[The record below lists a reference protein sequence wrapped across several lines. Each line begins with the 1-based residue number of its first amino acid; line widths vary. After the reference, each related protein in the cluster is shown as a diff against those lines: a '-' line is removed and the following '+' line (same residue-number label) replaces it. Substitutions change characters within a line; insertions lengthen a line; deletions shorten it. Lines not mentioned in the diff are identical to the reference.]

1 MNRAERDS
9 LRHSAAQRA
18 TPEGVGNEKIR
29 FTLRLAD
36 GRFVSSPTH
45 TVTTNPNLAGVFS
58 AADEKSAAEQWHA
71 LEGIHGKL
79 KLVLWQPC
87 PTR

>member
-1 MNRAERDS
+1 MNRAERNS

-36 GRFVSSPTH
+36 GRWVSSPTN

-58 AADEKSAAEQWHA
+58 AGDEKSAAEQWHA
-71 LEGIHGKL
+71 MEAVHGSL
-79 KLVLWQPC
+79 KLVLWQTR